1 MPSGGSKTILYDY
14 LIKVLGT
21 LGLNSIVRKIL
32 NLSLGYSL
40 NNFFSSSLN
49 HDVAK
54 WTFFNITQE
63 PFLTLEL
70 IA

>member
-14 LIKVLGT
+14 LINVLGT
-21 LGLNSIVRKIL
+21 FGLNSIVKKIL
-32 NLSLGYSL
+32 NLSLGCSL
-40 NNFFSSSLN
+40 NNFFSNSLN

-54 WTFFNITQE
+54 WTFFNITHD